1 VSSVYSKVRTPTT
14 FKEIVPEVLQQRC
27 VTHPRRLKRR
37 TLMDAT
43 FKAMT
48 TVVVFFSVLCF
59 CVLLCAGVAE
69 DRAEQ
74 VELAVEVELDD
85 ERARL

>member
-1 VSSVYSKVRTPTT
+1 
-14 FKEIVPEVLQQRC
+14 
-27 VTHPRRLKRR
+27 
-37 TLMDAT
+37 
-43 FKAMT
+43 MT

-59 CVLLCAGVAE
+59 CAVLLCAGVAE

>member
-1 VSSVYSKVRTPTT
+1 
-14 FKEIVPEVLQQRC
+14 
-27 VTHPRRLKRR
+27 
-37 TLMDAT
+37 MDATT